1 MKKLLLI
8 SGLVISGLVISAFAS
23 AQENC
28 GFPVSLIRS
37 GFEAGE
43 QAQFVALPADNTP
56 LTINIANPL
65 DGDVIPI
72 DRVQV
77 YGSFTGPSNTGVMVA
92 GQLAWSNATQFS
104 TRPIVLIPGAN
115 TLTVTAKTM
124 DGGLLTA
131 SRNITVTPSQ
141 GADVQLRA
149 SVTGAYAPENV
160 PFALTTRLPLL
171 QTQITRVQVDY
182 QGDGSFELD
191 TPTPP
196 QTLQWNY
203 DAPGVYLATARV
215 SFDDGNPN
223 TPLVVSEGKY
233 RIQMQSLAYARQ
245 TLCGV
250 YYQMKNRLI
259 ANQVPLA
266 LNTLGARIK
275 PKFQTLW
282 TSLGATLP
290 TVATNL
296 GQIATGQ
303 ISDVSA
309 EFIMAIPDP
318 ALPGSFLGY
327 PVLFTRGNNGV
338 WRIYGM

>member
-8 SGLVISGLVISAFAS
+8 SGIFIYAFAF

-28 GFPVSLIRS
+28 GYPVSELRS

-43 QAQFVALPADNTP
+43 QSNFVTLPPGSTP
-56 LTINIANPL
+56 LSLTIASPTEGEVIPL
-65 DGDVIPI
+65 DQL
-72 DRVQV
+72 QV
-77 YGSFTGPSNTGVMVA
+77 FGSLTGPANTGVMVA
-92 GQLAWSNATQFS
+92 DQLAWSNATQF
-104 TRPIVLIPGAN
+104 TIRPISLDPGAN
-115 TLTVTAKTM
+115 TITVVAKTL
-124 DGGLLTA
+124 DGGTVSA
-131 SRNITVTPSQ
+131 TRNITATPSA
-141 GADVQLRA
+141 GADVRLQA
-149 SVTGAYAPENV
+149 NVTGGYAPQRV
-160 PFALTTRLPLL
+160 SFALSTRLPAL
-171 QTQITRVQVDY
+171 QTQVTRVQIDF
-182 QGDGSFELD
+182 QGDGSFEQDSPSVLS
-191 TPTPP
+191 P
-196 QTLQWNY
+196 LQWNY

-223 TPLVVSEGKY
+223 TPLVVRDARY

-250 YYQMKNRLI
+250 YYLMKNRLI
-259 ANQVPLA
+259 ANQIPLA
-266 LNTLGARIK
+266 LNTLGPRIK
-275 PKFQTLW
+275 LKFQTLW
-282 TSLGATLP
+282 TALGANLP
-290 TVATNL
+290 NVASQL

-327 PVLFTRGNNGV
+327 PVLFTRGNDGV